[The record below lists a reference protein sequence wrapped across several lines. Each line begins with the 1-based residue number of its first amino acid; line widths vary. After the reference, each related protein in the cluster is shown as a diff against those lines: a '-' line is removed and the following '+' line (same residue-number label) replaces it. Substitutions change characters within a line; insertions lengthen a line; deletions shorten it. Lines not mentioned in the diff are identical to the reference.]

1 MIKIAIVDDD
11 IRVCFDI
18 EKYVLNYSD
27 FSLEK
32 FEVEIFQSGEKFLEY
47 WDNQCQFDLVFLDI
61 ELYELNGI
69 KVGNILRKIKEDY
82 KVQIVYISTLKTYA
96 MELFQNRPFDFIV
109 KPVKE
114 EKVWSTLKDYITG
127 FVTTKSYYKYT
138 LNRKEYS
145 IWVKDI
151 IYLQSNRKKLL
162 IKTKKETIEIYG
174 KLSDE
179 IKKLP
184 ENLFLRIHRCYAVNI
199 DYVSGFSPGEIT
211 LINDEKFSISKTFQD
226 KINQKLI
233 ESVHDKVLSGGE
245 K

>member
-1 MIKIAIVDDD
+1 M
-11 IRVCFDI
+11 
-18 EKYVLNYSD
+18 
-27 FSLEK
+27 
-32 FEVEIFQSGEKFLEY
+32 
-47 WDNQCQFDLVFLDI
+47 
-61 ELYELNGI
+61 
-69 KVGNILRKIKEDY
+69 
-82 KVQIVYISTLKTYA
+82 
-96 MELFQNRPFDFIV
+96 
-109 KPVKE
+109 
-114 EKVWSTLKDYITG
+114 
-127 FVTTKSYYKYT
+127 
-138 LNRKEYS
+138 
-145 IWVKDI
+145 
-151 IYLQSNRKKLL
+151 QSNRKKLL